1 RNRVRGLLVVS
12 ELAVAVVLLVG
23 AGLLLQSLWR
33 LQQVRSGLNPSNV
46 LTFSVALPD
55 IKYEGEK
62 QSRFY
67 EDLAAHLKFIPGVE
81 SASNVIPLPLSGDR
95 FGLSFQIDGRPVA
108 RKDEPSA
115 DFFSVGVDYF
125 RTIGIPIAIAR
136 DSSRRDQH
144 QTARVISLT
153 EAFAGS

>member
-1 RNRVRGLLVVS
+1 KEGARGSGEGARRNRIRGLLVVS

-33 LQQVRSGLNPSNV
+33 LRQVRSGLDPTNV

-55 IKYEGEK
+55 IKYAGEK

-67 EDLAAHLKFIPGVE
+67 ENLVARLKSLPGVQ

-95 FGLSFQIDGRPVA
+95 FSISFQIDGR
-108 RKDEPSA
+108 
-115 DFFSVGVDYF
+115 
-125 RTIGIPIAIAR
+125 
-136 DSSRRDQH
+136 
-144 QTARVISLT
+144 
-153 EAFAGS
+153 